1 MSTETAV
8 ILISGIGVL
17 CFIAGM
23 ALELIINAKELNSV
37 RAELEQTKADLI
49 NSQSQKKVTSVEI
62 TELTDSYAPVTSSG
76 NLFGPW

>member
-49 NSQSQKKVTSVEI
+49 NSQSRKKVTSVEI

-76 NLFGPW
+76 NLFEPW

>member
-23 ALELIINAKELNSV
+23 ILELIINAKELNSV

-62 TELTDSYAPVTSSG
+62 TELTDSCTPVTSSG
-76 NLFGPW
+76 KLFEPW